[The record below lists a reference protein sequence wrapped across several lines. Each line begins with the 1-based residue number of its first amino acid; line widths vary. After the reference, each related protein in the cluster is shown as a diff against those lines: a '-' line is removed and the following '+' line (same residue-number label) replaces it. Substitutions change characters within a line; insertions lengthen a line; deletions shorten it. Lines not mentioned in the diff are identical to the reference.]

1 MLPGTGIEGSSE
13 EKPERAQKLPIKI
26 EGGVMHGGNVLL
38 KRVSE
43 LVKEMGAANIG
54 KVTGAVI
61 RLIAWVQHSILDL
74 IHHLCI
80 VLWFMQLDK
89 CTRDIQRHGAYK
101 AAPWT
106 KHCKHELTSRD
117 PTNMTT

>member
-1 MLPGTGIEGSSE
+1 MLPSLAHLDISTANFSNSKKPILKQPEMSEQYTSFALPPVAERVRKRIKDMLPGTGTEGSSE

-61 RLIAWVQHSILDL
+61 RLIA
-74 IHHLCI
+74 
-80 VLWFMQLDK
+80 
-89 CTRDIQRHGAYK
+89 
-101 AAPWT
+101 
-106 KHCKHELTSRD
+106 
-117 PTNMTT
+117 